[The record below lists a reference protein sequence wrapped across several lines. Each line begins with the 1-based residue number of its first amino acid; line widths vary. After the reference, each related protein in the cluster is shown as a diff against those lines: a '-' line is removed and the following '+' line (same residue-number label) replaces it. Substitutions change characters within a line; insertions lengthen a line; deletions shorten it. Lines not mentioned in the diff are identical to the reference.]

1 MAASTVVAE
10 RPPVAKVPNPQQV
23 VEQTRAS
30 AAQVSAAVAA
40 AYLEFRRVYYHE
52 AHPTL
57 DSVPNAHAEIQRA
70 ELAQLADSA
79 LRLVPQVV
87 KSVPLIGG
95 FLKHLEQVANI
106 HSMSERER
114 TALHNMTMSF
124 LHGIRGGIQPWYV
137 EWFLASAHNLSGVT
151 HAEYFMTFP
160 WDALLYRD
168 PRALDAFDTAV
179 RGGDI
184 GAVEREIAQLGQR
197 LIAVLRDPIGVQ
209 YELAFTGPEAERR
222 KLVFRLK
229 TAAALA
235 LVAYL
240 VVEETRA
247 LIHPRREA
255 DAPRSALA
263 PLPPELAAH
272 AVSE

>member
-1 MAASTVVAE
+1 MKASTIVDE
-10 RPPVAKVPNPQQV
+10 RPQAAKVPNPQQLV
-23 VEQTRAS
+23 DQTQAY
-30 AAQVSAAVAA
+30 AAQVFAAVSAQ
-40 AYLEFRRVYYHE
+40 YLEFRRTYYHE

-57 DSVPNAHAEIQRA
+57 DSLPNAHAEVSRA
-70 ELAQLADSA
+70 ELAQLAESA

-87 KSVPLIGG
+87 RSVPLIGG
-95 FLKHLEQVANI
+95 FLDHLQQVANI

-124 LHGIRGGIQPWYV
+124 LHGIQGGIQPWYV

-151 HAEYFMTFP
+151 HAEYFMAFP

-168 PRALDAFDTAV
+168 PHALALFDTAV
-179 RGGDI
+179 RSGDTAAI
-184 GAVEREIAQLGQR
+184 RREIGQLGDR

-209 YELAFTGPEAERR
+209 VELAFAGPDGERR
-222 KLVFRLK
+222 KLLFRLK

-247 LIHPRREA
+247 IIHPRREEV
-255 DAPRSALA
+255 APRSALA
-263 PLPPELAAH
+263 PMPPELAAH
-272 AVSE
+272 AIAE